1 VSLWEQ
7 FLLTAG
13 LLVGNAFFVGAE
25 FAVIS
30 ARRSQIEPV
39 ADAGRRSARTAIYA
53 MEHVSL
59 MLACAQFGITVCSL
73 GLGAV
78 AEPAVAHLIEGPFA
92 AAGVSEHFV
101 HPAALVVALALVT
114 YLHVV
119 IGEMVPK
126 NLALAGPDRVVLV
139 LAPPLVAVSR
149 GLRPV
154 IVVLNALANG
164 VLRLLRVEPKDEIS
178 SGYTA
183 EEVQSIVAE
192 SAREGLLIDE
202 HGLLTGALEFSD
214 LVAADVM
221 VPLVDVVCVPAGST
235 PAEVERIVGR
245 TGFSRFPVATPEG
258 EIIGYLHLKDVLYAD
273 DERHGAPIPEK
284 RVRSL
289 VTVAG
294 GDEVEDALA
303 TMQRAGSHLAR
314 VIDVQGLTAG
324 VVFLEDVLETL
335 VGEVR
340 DATQRGG
347 RRAGAPPGEPADQRT
362 PNAS

>member
-1 VSLWEQ
+1 VNAVEQ
-7 FLLTAG
+7 LLLTAG
-13 LLVGNAFFVGAE
+13 LLLGNAFFVGAE

-30 ARRSQIEPV
+30 ARRSQIEPL
-39 ADAGRRSARTAIYA
+39 ADAGRRAARTAIHA

-78 AEPAVAHLIEGPFA
+78 AEPAFAHLLEGPFH
-92 AAGVSEHFV
+92 AAGLSEDLV
-101 HPAALVVALALVT
+101 HPVALVIALAIVT

-149 GLRPV
+149 ALRPV
-154 IVVLNALANG
+154 IGLLNALANA
-164 VLRLLRVEPKDEIS
+164 VLRLLRVEPKDEVS
-178 SGYTA
+178 SAYTA

-192 SAREGLLIDE
+192 SAREGLLVDE
-202 HGLLTGALEFSD
+202 HGLLAGALEFSD
-214 LVAADVM
+214 QVAADVM
-221 VPLVDVVCVPAGST
+221 VPLADVVVVPAGST
-235 PAEVERIVGR
+235 PAEVERIVAR
-245 TGFSRFPVATPEG
+245 TGFSRFPVVTSRG
-258 EIIGYLHLKDVLYAD
+258 DVTGYLHLKDILYAD
-273 DERHGAPIPEK
+273 DERHAAPIPEK
-284 RVRSL
+284 RVRAL

-314 VIDVQGLTAG
+314 VIDAAGLTAG
-324 VVFLEDVLETL
+324 VVFLEDVIETL

-340 DATQRGG
+340 DAT
-347 RRAGAPPGEPADQRT
+347 RRAPSAP
-362 PNAS
+362 

>member
-1 VSLWEQ
+1 VSIWEQ
-7 FLLTAG
+7 FLLTAA
-13 LLVGNAFFVGAE
+13 LLFGNAFFVGAE

-30 ARRSQIEPV
+30 ARRSQIEPL
-39 ADAGRRSARTAIYA
+39 ADAGRRSARTALYA

-78 AEPAVAHLIEGPFA
+78 AEPAVAHLLERPFE
-92 AAGVSEHFV
+92 AAGVSEAFR
-101 HPAALVVALALVT
+101 HPVALVIALTIVT

-126 NLALAGPDRVVLV
+126 NLALAGPDRVVLG

-149 GLRPV
+149 ALRPV
-154 IVVLNALANG
+154 IVVLNAAANG
-164 VLRLLRVEPKDEIS
+164 VLRLLRVEPKDEVS

-192 SAREGLLIDE
+192 SAREGLLVDE

-214 LVAADVM
+214 LMAADVM
-221 VPLVDVVCVPAGST
+221 VPLDDLVQVPAGST
-235 PAEVERIVGR
+235 PADVERIVAR
-245 TGFSRFPVATPEG
+245 TGFSRFPVVAGDG
-258 EIIGYLHLKDVLYAD
+258 EVTGYLHLKDILYAD
-273 DERHGAPIPEK
+273 DERHARPIPDK

-314 VIDVQGLTAG
+314 VIDVAGQTAG

-340 DATQRGG
+340 DAT
-347 RRAGAPPGEPADQRT
+347 RRT
-362 PNAS
+362 TS

>member
-1 VSLWEQ
+1 
-7 FLLTAG
+7 
-13 LLVGNAFFVGAE
+13 
-25 FAVIS
+25 
-30 ARRSQIEPV
+30 
-39 ADAGRRSARTAIYA
+39 
-53 MEHVSL
+53 

-78 AEPAVAHLIEGPFA
+78 AEPAVAHFIEAPFH
-92 AAGVSEHFV
+92 AAGVPDEFV
-101 HPAALVVALALVT
+101 HPVALVIALALVT

-126 NLALAGPDRVVLV
+126 NLALAGPNRVVLV

-149 GLRPV
+149 ALRPV
-154 IVVLNALANG
+154 IVVLNTLANA
-164 VLRLLRVEPKDEIS
+164 VLRLLRVEPKDEVTS
-178 SGYTA
+178 AYTA

-192 SAREGLLIDE
+192 SAREGLLVDE
-202 HGLLTGALEFSD
+202 HGLLTGALEFSEQ
-214 LVAADVM
+214 VAADVM
-221 VPLVDVVCVPAGST
+221 VPLEDLVCVAVHST
-235 PAEVERIVGR
+235 PAEVERIVAR
-245 TGFSRFPVATPEG
+245 TGFSRFPVVAPDGDVT
-258 EIIGYLHLKDVLYAD
+258 GYLHLKDILYAD
-273 DERHGAPIPEK
+273 DERHAAPIPDK

-314 VIDVQGLTAG
+314 VIDAAGITAG

-340 DATQRGG
+340 DATQRS
-347 RRAGAPPGEPADQRT
+347 RT
-362 PNAS
+362 ATP